1 MKAVNVYVGYVID
14 RLGSLPTR
22 KTRKYSTYKE
32 AHDAAEK
39 LCKRTYGAR
48 GYVGVES

>member
-1 MKAVNVYVGYVID
+1 MKSKNRRGHVID

-22 KTRKYSTYKE
+22 KTRWYTTEKE

-39 LCKRTYGAR
+39 LCKRTYRER
-48 GYVGVES
+48 GHIIVE